1 MSIPTIL
8 EEDCK
13 AISDNLLLAL
23 DELTDVQVIAVAET
37 PTAAIAATLQYAGQW
52 ELMILDLFL
61 KDGTGL
67 NVLEACRNRLPHQHI
82 VVLTSMATP
91 QMRRQCLKLGADAVY
106 DKSKELEQFFE
117 RCNLYHA
124 T

>member
-37 PTAAIAATLQYAGQW
+37 PTAAIAAALQYAGQW
-52 ELMILDLFL
+52 ELMILDLFR